1 LFLTTEEDAEMDAR
15 PNTRPVDR
23 ERKPASSQPPR
34 GAKQIVIPMTRAQYD
49 EIWHD
54 PRGIRAFV
62 EDLIRSAPELFPAGF
77 DRGYRLHGFG
87 RESRKLPGTKLRKVV
102 TGDGVSY
109 WLRPSFVAGYLAGAV
124 DELAYPLLLAAH
136 GVPPWLLRIG
146 FGHGEMGWHRL
157 LERLG
162 RSSLVGTTARDP
174 ARLPEHLAA
183 DEHHADRA
191 GQKGYVAT
199 TVVGG
204 CLRGVALA
212 AADGTHLREAYG
224 VFAAEARDVDPESA
238 PETVNLDGWAAT
250 RNAFLSLFPAI
261 AAVPCFLHG
270 FLKVR
275 DRCRKARDLHRR
287 VWEVYRAATAEEFR
301 RRMGEFQGWCVERT
315 WTGPVGEMPGKLWA
329 RTGSYVVAYDH
340 PGCHRT
346 SNAVDRPMNRLCRLM
361 CAGRGLHGHQGSSE
375 LRLRGWA
382 LLQNLRPY
390 APRGKCPRAF
400 QSPAHRLNG
409 RRYHEHWL
417 HNLMA
422 STSLMGFRKPKP
434 AIR

>member
-1 LFLTTEEDAEMDAR
+1 MDAR
-15 PNTRPVDR
+15 PNTRRLDR
-23 ERKPASSQPPR
+23 ERKPIPPQAPR
-34 GAKQIVIPMTRAQYD
+34 GAKQIAIPMTRQRYD

-54 PRGIRAFV
+54 AKLMRESLAEWV
-62 EDLIRSAPELFPAGF
+62 RSAPELFPAGF

-87 RESRKLPGTKLRKVV
+87 RPSRKLPGLKLRKVV
-102 TGDGVSY
+102 TADGVSY
-109 WLRPSFVAGYLAGAV
+109 WLRPSFIAGYMTGTV

-136 GVPPWLLRIG
+136 GVPPWLLKLG
-146 FGHGEMGWHRL
+146 FGHSEMYWYRVV
-157 LERLG
+157 ERLG
-162 RSSLVGTTARDP
+162 RSSLVGTTVGDP

-183 DEHHADRA
+183 DEHHADWA

-199 TVVGG
+199 TVGGG
-204 CLRGVALA
+204 CVLGVALTTS
-212 AADGTHLREAYG
+212 ADDTHLREAYG
-224 VFAAEARDVDPESA
+224 VFAAEARDVDPEYT
-238 PETVNLDGWAAT
+238 PETVNVDGWAAT
-250 RNAFLSLFPAI
+250 RNAFASLFTTI
-261 AAVPCFLHG
+261 TVVLCFLHG

-287 VWEVYRAATAEEFR
+287 VWDVYRTATAEEFR
-301 RRMGEFQGWCVERT
+301 RRMGELQQWCATQT
-315 WTGPVGEMPGKLWA
+315 WPVAMRETLEKLWA
-329 RTGSYVVAYDH
+329 KTDSYVVAYDH

-361 CAGRGLHGHQGSSE
+361 YASRGLHGHQGSSE

-382 LLQNLRPY
+382 LLQNFRPY

-400 QSPAHRLNG
+400 ESPAHRLNG
-409 RRYHEHWL
+409 KRYHEHWL

-422 STSLMGFRKPKP
+422 STSLMGFKSPLP